1 MFRVN
6 FHYFYYMIRYLML
19 CCCVSFLTL
28 SCTREG
34 GRGILCIKPKGA
46 SISRTQMM
54 SEFSS
59 VQMLLPAHT
68 TIRQGSEYSIE
79 LRGTPNI
86 LDNIQA
92 EIRDGELTLSYDR
105 CVRKMEELPEL
116 IITAPYFY
124 RLVLSGSGDIQLADS
139 LIQTEGE
146 LDLQVLGSGSIQGNL
161 RVKGLRSR
169 ISGSGSIATA
179 GVAETHTLTVSGS
192 GDVAAK
198 DFSVHTCEVDIS
210 GSGNV
215 STRVADKLNVK
226 ISGSGS
232 VTFWGSPLLT
242 TEITGSGKVIKGDG

>member
-1 MFRVN
+1 
-6 FHYFYYMIRYLML
+6 MIRCLIF
-19 CCCVSFLTL
+19 CCCVILLAL
-28 SCTREG
+28 SCTRDG
-34 GRGILCIKPKGA
+34 GRGIICIKPKG
-46 SISRTQMM
+46 SVITRTQMM

-68 TIRQGSEYSIE
+68 TIRQGNEYSME

-105 CVRKMEELPEL
+105 CVRKVDELPEL
-116 IITAPYFY
+116 IITAPYYY
-124 RLVLSGSGDIQLADS
+124 RLVLSGSGDIHVSDS
-139 LIQTEGE
+139 LIQTDGA

-169 ISGSGSIATA
+169 VSGSGSIVTA
-179 GVAETHTLTVSGS
+179 GIAETHTITVSGS
-192 GDVAAK
+192 GDVVAK
-198 DFSVHTCEVDIS
+198 HFSVHTCDVDIS
-210 GSGNV
+210 GSGHV
-215 STRVADKLNVK
+215 STRVSDKLNVK

-242 TEITGSGKVIKGDG
+242 TEITGSGKVIKGEG